1 MEDADIEIRYSFET
15 SDGRIFQLPILLDR
29 LTLLVRL
36 PESATPP
43 HWTDLAYQQCS
54 HCPLR
59 ATSSPHCPA
68 ARAVVP
74 LVEVFGEMLSY
85 DNVAATVTLHDRT
98 VVKETTVQ
106 RALSSILG
114 LLMATSGCPQL
125 AFLRPLARFHQ
136 PFATREETMFR
147 ATSAYLLGQY
157 FKHQQGL
164 PVDFVLT
171 GLKDAYNDLQLV
183 NIGMARRMRGIDMG
197 GDANVNAIVLLD
209 LFAKELPLAI
219 DENLHELAHLF
230 EAPLLVDESLT
241 PDYNVRVP

>member
-1 MEDADIEIRYSFET
+1 MNDTDIEIRYTFDT
-15 SDGRIFQLPILLDR
+15 SDGRRFQLPIRLDR

-36 PESATPP
+36 PLAGAHPT
-43 HWTDLAYQQCS
+43 WTHLEYQQCS

-59 ATSSPHCPA
+59 AAASPQCPA
-68 ARAVVP
+68 ARAVVQV
-74 LVEVFGEMLSY
+74 VEVFGEMLSY
-85 DNVAATVTLHDRT
+85 DNVAATVTLQDRT

-171 GLKDAYNDLQLV
+171 GLKEAYNDLQIV
-183 NIGMARRMRGIDMG
+183 NIGMARRLRGIDMG

-209 LFAKELPLAI
+209 LFAKELPQAI
-219 DENLHELAHLF
+219 DENLYELAHLF
-230 EAPLLVDESLT
+230 QMPSADQRLT
-241 PDYNVRVP
+241 PDYNVPVP

>member
-1 MEDADIEIRYSFET
+1 MKDPDIEIRYTFAT
-15 SDGRIFQLPILLDR
+15 SDGRVFHLPILLDR

-36 PESATPP
+36 PDTGTLPS
-43 HWTDLAYQQCS
+43 WTDLDYQKCS

-59 ATSSPHCPA
+59 AATSPHCPA
-68 ARAVVP
+68 ARAVVQ
-74 LVEVFGEMLSY
+74 LVEVFGEVLSY
-85 DNVAATVTLHDRT
+85 DTVAATVTLHDRT

-171 GLKDAYNDLQLV
+171 GLKEAYNALQIV
-183 NIGMARRMRGIDMG
+183 NIGMARRLRGIDMG

-209 LFAKELPLAI
+209 LFAKELPQAI

-230 EAPLLVDESLT
+230 QMPMSEQKLT
-241 PDYNVRVP
+241 PDYNIPVP